1 MNVLKRAN
9 KKGDKPQP
17 NTKKNATAKSATAKS
32 ATAPSTKPT
41 PSGGLSILDE
51 RRYNSAVKAHD
62 AFCEYL
68 SGLLVEFRKVCP
80 KITLADCLKIAYMR
94 NDYREYSDEVRR
106 AIVLANLD
114 GKLPEIGGMTIPIE
128 RAIEL
133 VEMPDITALL
143 ATIGATPNAADMSY
157 ILAHRITAAPDGSAT
172 YNRDELAEIYTAH
185 LTPAQADKYRYFEG
199 LANTLNEYLN
209 GGGVITCVRNE
220 RRAMMWD
227 GLKIEYSGGLD
238 VLGVASFSPDVAYI
252 VGKY

>member
-9 KKGDKPQP
+9 KKGEKPQP
-17 NTKKNATAKSATAKS
+17 NTKKSATAKS
-32 ATAPSTKPT
+32 ATAPDTKPT

-51 RRYNSAVKAHD
+51 RRYNSAVKAYD
-62 AFCEYL
+62 TFCEYL

-80 KITLADCLKIAYMR
+80 KITLSDCVKIAYMR
-94 NDYREYSDEVRR
+94 NDRREYRDEVRR

-114 GKLPEIGGMTIPIE
+114 GKLPEIGGMVIPIE

-133 VEMPDITALL
+133 VEIPDISALL
-143 ATIGATPNAADMSY
+143 AAIDTTPNRADMSY
-157 ILAHRITAAPDGSAT
+157 ILAHKITTAPDGSAT

-185 LTPAQADKYRYFEG
+185 LTRKQADKYRYFEG
-199 LANTLNEYLN
+199 LANTLNEYLR